1 MLSYAVYESI
11 VGTIYIVA
19 NNEHLIGVYI
29 GEENFRKRKDSEQI
43 RIQQDHQ
50 MMIETIK
57 QFDQYFNGTRKI
69 FQLPLYKSGTP
80 FQLQVWDAFLK
91 IPFGETKSYQ
101 EIAESIGRP
110 KALRAVGQA
119 NKANKFPI
127 IIPCH
132 RVIGKNKSL
141 TGYAGKRTDIKEK
154 LLILEGVSVEKKNV

>member
-80 FQLQVWDAFLK
+80 FQLQVWDALLK

-154 LLILEGVSVEKKNV
+154 LLILEGVSVE

>member
-1 MLSYAVYESI
+1 MMLSYAVYESI

-80 FQLQVWDAFLK
+80 FQLQVWDALLK

-154 LLILEGVSVEKKNV
+154 LLILEGVSVE